1 MKIALKF
8 IDNSWKPNHYL
19 IVLNL
24 KLIIFFRKEW
34 KEFNFKYNIKYFLIK
49 YNNKISLQFVQIYIR
64 CLSKI
69 LINNF

>member
-34 KEFNFKYNIKYFLIK
+34 KEFNFKYNIKCFLIK
-49 YNNKISLQFVQIYIR
+49 YNNKISLQFVQIYIK